1 MARADRRRA
10 QRAKPAAVT
19 RRSDVVIEDTMF
31 FPRLRRH
38 AKWVFVFLALVFA
51 LGFVG
56 FGVGAGGVGF
66 GDILKG
72 HGSGSGVPSVSD
84 AQSRIDKNPK
94 DAQAYRD
101 LATAYE
107 AKGDNDGAIG
117 ALESLTQLKP
127 KNITALRELASLY
140 LQKASDAQQRAQE
153 AQLRASYLAPGAVV
167 LGSLTLGK
175 QQLAV
180 DPINSTVNSAVSQDT
195 NQAYGEVQSAAQ
207 SAVGAY
213 KKIVAASPTKGE
225 KAQADLNLGQIAQQT
240 GDSTTAIAAYKN
252 FLKLAPDDPSVRD
265 VKKLLKQLGAG

>member
-1 MARADRRRA
+1 
-10 QRAKPAAVT
+10 
-19 RRSDVVIEDTMF
+19 MF

-252 FLKLAPDDPSVRD
+252 FLKLAPDDPSVPD